1 MVFVNSL
8 RTGGH
13 HLVGVIAG
21 EYSSSWEGWCQ
32 LLMVDYS
39 HLWFILAKAWLI
51 IVIWWWFCHHLV
63 LDLNHQ
69 SYLEILYLINDGWS
83 AIIILIISIH
93 IILTLIIPGAC
104 NILNDVKRVM
114 FSRDMN
120 RVLCDS
126 GLVNTECRGP
136 GGSQLQSHFTSTVGK
151 MVPPFDSSVGEHN
164 SNKYGF
170 CWWYIELVNG
180 IINQLI
186 TWGAPPWENVLE
198 IFIRALMN
206 PELTN

>member
-1 MVFVNSL
+1 
-8 RTGGH
+8 
-13 HLVGVIAG
+13 
-21 EYSSSWEGWCQ
+21 
-32 LLMVDYS
+32 MVDYS

>member
-8 RTGGH
+8 RTGGAPPCRGYCWGIFFFLRRLMPIVDGWLFSFMVYTCQS
-13 HLVGVIAG
+13 LVD
-21 EYSSSWEGWCQ
+21 YCD
-32 LLMVDYS
+32 LMV
-39 HLWFILAKAWLI
+39 ILSSFSFGFEPSVI
-51 IVIWWWFCHHLV
+51 FGNIV
-63 LDLNHQ
+63 
-69 SYLEILYLINDGWS
+69 LINDGWS